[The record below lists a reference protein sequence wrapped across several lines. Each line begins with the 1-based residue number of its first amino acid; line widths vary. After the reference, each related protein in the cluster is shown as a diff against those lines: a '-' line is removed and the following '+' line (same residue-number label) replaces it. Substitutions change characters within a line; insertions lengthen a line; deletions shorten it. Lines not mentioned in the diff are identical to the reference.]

1 MIYRLKK
8 LKRHRLWRTALWLS
22 QNCCL
27 VLYANCRV
35 SCYKS
40 TLVVCAVARTVSRF
54 VQLSFDLHW
63 SFGFIEDFTINAVQA
78 FQNTKKKYLGFTHAP
93 LKFITAPRK
102 DKHFIG
108 QSSQLMT
115 ASNSGMTS
123 QVGGFQ
129 NQGVCLQAFPSFLPH
144 PLPALLLAPF
154 FPRSFTLLPRSLLE
168 NRTET
173 LATQASV
180 AWRFV
185 TRQWRELSSGGL
197 ETKIKVDR
205 RRNAR
210 WRLEFDLVQVIRILI
225 HTIIPCREEKSQY
238 LSPWG
243 TNKNLF
249 TDQEWMH
256 FS

>member
-1 MIYRLKK
+1 MLGPARWCFFLFRDVKFSRTVIYRLKK
-8 LKRHRLWRTALWLS
+8 LKLHRLWRTALWLS
-22 QNCCL
+22 QNCCS

-63 SFGFIEDFTINAVQA
+63 SFGFIEDFTINAVLA

-115 ASNSGMTS
+115 VSNWGMTS

-144 PLPALLLAPF
+144 PP
-154 FPRSFTLLPRSLLE
+154 PRSFTCAIFPAVFHSP
-168 NRTET
+168 
-173 LATQASV
+173 
-180 AWRFV
+180 
-185 TRQWRELSSGGL
+185 SSFF
-197 ETKIKVDR
+197 
-205 RRNAR
+205 AR
-210 WRLEFDLVQVIRILI
+210 KPHRDA
-225 HTIIPCREEKSQY
+225 CY
-238 LSPWG
+238 AG
-243 TNKNLF
+243 
-249 TDQEWMH
+249 
-256 FS
+256 